1 MNEKNLPD
9 DIASKSLNELT
20 DLADEIIKNLEN
32 RNNLENTS
40 EDYANLLKINRLIEK
55 KFQKNFK
62 EISDKT
68 IFKIKDIK
76 SNKNAKSTG
85 RKSGA
90 KDSAERAAAEK
101 KETFGQRFAKER
113 KAAKKRGD
121 ELTHVFTY
129 KGKKYSTRNEK
140 EEATSSIS
148 QNTSN
153 KKNR

>member
-55 KFQKNFK
+55 KFQKDFK

-68 IFKIKDIK
+68 IFKIKEIK
-76 SNKNAKSTG
+76 SNKNAK
-85 RKSGA
+85 KA
-90 KDSAERAAAEK
+90 K
-101 KETFGQRFAKER
+101 
-113 KAAKKRGD
+113 
-121 ELTHVFTY
+121 
-129 KGKKYSTRNEK
+129 
-140 EEATSSIS
+140 
-148 QNTSN
+148 
-153 KKNR
+153 

>member
-9 DIASKSLNELT
+9 DITSKSLNELT

-76 SNKNAKSTG
+76 SNKNAK
-85 RKSGA
+85 KA
-90 KDSAERAAAEK
+90 K
-101 KETFGQRFAKER
+101 
-113 KAAKKRGD
+113 
-121 ELTHVFTY
+121 
-129 KGKKYSTRNEK
+129 
-140 EEATSSIS
+140 
-148 QNTSN
+148 
-153 KKNR
+153 

>member
-40 EDYANLLKINRLIEK
+40 EDYSNLLKINRLIEK

-76 SNKNAKSTG
+76 SNKNAK
-85 RKSGA
+85 KV
-90 KDSAERAAAEK
+90 K
-101 KETFGQRFAKER
+101 
-113 KAAKKRGD
+113 
-121 ELTHVFTY
+121 
-129 KGKKYSTRNEK
+129 
-140 EEATSSIS
+140 
-148 QNTSN
+148 
-153 KKNR
+153 

>member
-32 RNNLENTS
+32 ENNLNNTS

-76 SNKNAKSTG
+76 SNKNAK
-85 RKSGA
+85 KV
-90 KDSAERAAAEK
+90 K
-101 KETFGQRFAKER
+101 
-113 KAAKKRGD
+113 
-121 ELTHVFTY
+121 
-129 KGKKYSTRNEK
+129 
-140 EEATSSIS
+140 
-148 QNTSN
+148 
-153 KKNR
+153 

>member
-9 DIASKSLNELT
+9 DIASKSLDELT

-40 EDYANLLKINRLIEK
+40 EEYANLLKINRLIEK

-76 SNKNAKSTG
+76 SNKNAK
-85 RKSGA
+85 KV
-90 KDSAERAAAEK
+90 K
-101 KETFGQRFAKER
+101 
-113 KAAKKRGD
+113 
-121 ELTHVFTY
+121 
-129 KGKKYSTRNEK
+129 
-140 EEATSSIS
+140 
-148 QNTSN
+148 
-153 KKNR
+153 

>member
-20 DLADEIIKNLEN
+20 DLADEIINNLEN

-68 IFKIKDIK
+68 NFKIKDIK
-76 SNKNAKSTG
+76 SNKNAK
-85 RKSGA
+85 KV
-90 KDSAERAAAEK
+90 K
-101 KETFGQRFAKER
+101 
-113 KAAKKRGD
+113 
-121 ELTHVFTY
+121 
-129 KGKKYSTRNEK
+129 
-140 EEATSSIS
+140 
-148 QNTSN
+148 
-153 KKNR
+153 

>member
-32 RNNLENTS
+32 RNNLEKTS

-76 SNKNAKSTG
+76 SNKNAK
-85 RKSGA
+85 KV
-90 KDSAERAAAEK
+90 K
-101 KETFGQRFAKER
+101 
-113 KAAKKRGD
+113 
-121 ELTHVFTY
+121 
-129 KGKKYSTRNEK
+129 
-140 EEATSSIS
+140 
-148 QNTSN
+148 
-153 KKNR
+153 

>member
-68 IFKIKDIK
+68 TFKIKDIK
-76 SNKNAKSTG
+76 SNKNAK
-85 RKSGA
+85 KV
-90 KDSAERAAAEK
+90 K
-101 KETFGQRFAKER
+101 
-113 KAAKKRGD
+113 
-121 ELTHVFTY
+121 
-129 KGKKYSTRNEK
+129 
-140 EEATSSIS
+140 
-148 QNTSN
+148 
-153 KKNR
+153 

>member
-9 DIASKSLNELT
+9 DIVSKSLNELT

-40 EDYANLLKINRLIEK
+40 DDYANLLKINRLIEK

-76 SNKNAKSTG
+76 SNKNAK
-85 RKSGA
+85 KV
-90 KDSAERAAAEK
+90 K
-101 KETFGQRFAKER
+101 
-113 KAAKKRGD
+113 
-121 ELTHVFTY
+121 
-129 KGKKYSTRNEK
+129 
-140 EEATSSIS
+140 
-148 QNTSN
+148 
-153 KKNR
+153 

>member
-9 DIASKSLNELT
+9 DIESKSLNELT

-76 SNKNAKSTG
+76 SNKN
-85 RKSGA
+85 
-90 KDSAERAAAEK
+90 EK
-101 KETFGQRFAKER
+101 KVK
-113 KAAKKRGD
+113 
-121 ELTHVFTY
+121 
-129 KGKKYSTRNEK
+129 
-140 EEATSSIS
+140 
-148 QNTSN
+148 
-153 KKNR
+153 

>member
-32 RNNLENTS
+32 INNLENTS

-68 IFKIKDIK
+68 ISKIKDIK
-76 SNKNAKSTG
+76 SNKNAK
-85 RKSGA
+85 KV
-90 KDSAERAAAEK
+90 K
-101 KETFGQRFAKER
+101 
-113 KAAKKRGD
+113 
-121 ELTHVFTY
+121 
-129 KGKKYSTRNEK
+129 
-140 EEATSSIS
+140 
-148 QNTSN
+148 
-153 KKNR
+153 

>member
-9 DIASKSLNELT
+9 DITSKSLNELT

-40 EDYANLLKINRLIEK
+40 EDYANLLKINRIIEK

-76 SNKNAKSTG
+76 SNKNAK
-85 RKSGA
+85 KV
-90 KDSAERAAAEK
+90 K
-101 KETFGQRFAKER
+101 
-113 KAAKKRGD
+113 
-121 ELTHVFTY
+121 
-129 KGKKYSTRNEK
+129 
-140 EEATSSIS
+140 
-148 QNTSN
+148 
-153 KKNR
+153 